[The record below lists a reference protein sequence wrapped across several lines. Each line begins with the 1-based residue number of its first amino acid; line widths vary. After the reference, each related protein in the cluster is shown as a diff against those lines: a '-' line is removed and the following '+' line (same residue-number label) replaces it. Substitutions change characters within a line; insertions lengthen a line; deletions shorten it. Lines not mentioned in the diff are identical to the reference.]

1 MAVLIPMR
9 TKRTLLAAG
18 AAAGAM
24 LLLTLWLDTAR
35 LLVLG
40 HLVQRS
46 ADALHNRAEY
56 FTAEAGRCAADIN
69 ELHSDIAA
77 VTEELRQQ
85 EKLDSSGLQALQ
97 DRERECAQ
105 QTADLK
111 DALREKEARLQYLKG
126 RLNAQQSELEAM
138 ARLLAYLR
146 GVHIADVPERGNDED
161 LRNALIAS
169 LMGDSEDEQ
178 ALSDLQA
185 LTNGQLLDKARAQG
199 QEHLRDEM

>member
-1 MAVLIPMR
+1 MAR
-9 TKRTLLAAG
+9 
-18 AAAGAM
+18 
-24 LLLTLWLDTAR
+24 DC
-35 LLVLG
+35 
-40 HLVQRS
+40 
-46 ADALHNRAEY
+46 DAPAHGPALRCVRA
-56 FTAEAGRCAADIN
+56 
-69 ELHSDIAA
+69 S
-77 VTEELRQQ
+77 
-85 EKLDSSGLQALQ
+85 
-97 DRERECAQ
+97 
-105 QTADLK
+105 

-146 GVHIADVPERGNDED
+146 GTVSAADHRGGDTSAAPAARPSARPSQSRFPVVLPAPGVHIADVPERGNDED

-185 LTNGQLLDKARAQG
+185 LTNGQLLDKVRGASEMGGDAQRSQSSALTTLLPRAHTFFSLMTQARAQG